1 MKLVINSNCRFGSQT
16 CSFVCRGTAL
26 DSINHN
32 EGTGFSTTY
41 RRSRNSWVAKCDQS
55 KRDECIV
62 LSAWFRSEEMAF
74 RDNFSKWIRW
84 KLFYDNSF
92 RLSRPKVVQ
101 LPGTRP
107 TKYHNRHGVY
117 SLCRPL
123 YCRDCTRFEALVQY
137 KTSCSEMWKV
147 FIDSELLLVVAQN
160 ERRTEY
166 FLCHWGLRYDKHS
179 FLILHLW
186 SRCGATLPL
195 PEAKFVRFRKEI
207 YFLTQHSVSDL
218 TGRFSN
224 QHYLSWEETKLVY
237 SNSSSAW
244 YSALA

>member
-1 MKLVINSNCRFGSQT
+1 MELVINPNFRFGSQT
-16 CSFVCRGTAL
+16 YSFVCRGTAL

-32 EGTGFSTTY
+32 EGTGFSTIY

-74 RDNFSKWIRW
+74 RDNFPNG
-84 KLFYDNSF
+84 FDESF
-92 RLSRPKVVQ
+92 FMIIAFDFPVQ
-101 LPGTRP
+101 RSYSYLVQDLLNITTG
-107 TKYHNRHGVY
+107 HGVY

-123 YCRDCTRFEALVQY
+123 YCRECTRFEAHVQY

-147 FIDSELLLVVAQN
+147 FIDSEFLLVVAQY
-160 ERRTEY
+160 ERQTEY
-166 FLCHWGLRYDKHS
+166 FLCHWGLRNDKHS
-179 FLILHLW
+179 FLILHLR
-186 SRCGATLPL
+186 SHCGATLPL
-195 PEAKFVRFRKEI
+195 PEAKFMRFRKEI